1 MGEGRVATDRMLV
14 TGASGFVGSHVV
26 RKLVARGD
34 TVRVLVR
41 RTSSLAAIEGLPVE
55 MAYGDITDPESVR
68 AAVQGCR
75 GVYHVAADYRLW
87 ARRPAGLYETNV
99 AGTRT
104 VLTAAQA
111 AGVERIVY
119 TSTVGAIGYPGNGHP
134 ATEETPATLA
144 MMIGHYKRSK
154 FLAEQEALR
163 LARAGCPVVIV
174 NPSTPVGSWDLKP
187 TPTGQMIVD
196 FLRGRMPGYVETGLN
211 LIDVEDVADGHLLA
225 MAKGR
230 IGETYILGCR
240 NMTLAEILATLAAL
254 SGRPV
259 PRMKIP
265 WAVAYGVACVST
277 GLAWVA
283 NRPPAV
289 PVEAVRMARKVMF
302 FDAGKAVR
310 ELGLP
315 QRPVEAA
322 LAKAIRWF
330 RDHRYVPT

>member
-1 MGEGRVATDRMLV
+1 MTDRTLV

-34 TVRVLVR
+34 AVRILVR
-41 RTSSLAAIEGLPVE
+41 RTSVLAALEGLPVE
-55 MAYGDITDPESVR
+55 MAYGDVTDAESVR
-68 AAVQGCR
+68 AVVRGCR
-75 GVYHVAADYRLW
+75 WVYHVAADYRLW
-87 ARRPAGLYETNV
+87 ARRPKALYETNV
-99 AGTRT
+99 EGTRH

-119 TSTVGAIGYPGNGHP
+119 TSTVGAIGYPVNGHP
-134 ATEETPATLA
+134 ATEETPATLE
-144 MMIGHYKRSK
+144 MMVGHYKRSK
-154 FLAEQEALR
+154 FLAEQEAVR

-196 FLRGRMPGYVETGLN
+196 FLCGRMPGYVETGLN
-211 LIDVEDVADGHLLA
+211 LIDVEDVAAGHLLA

-230 IGETYILGCR
+230 LGEKYILGYR
-240 NMTLAEILATLAAL
+240 NMTLAEIFGILATL

-259 PRMKIP
+259 PRTKVP

-277 GLAWVA
+277 GIAWVT
-283 NRPPAV
+283 NRPPTV
-289 PVEAVRMARKVMF
+289 PLEGVRMARKRMF
-302 FDAGKAVR
+302 FDASKAVR

-315 QRPVEAA
+315 QRPVEEA

-330 RDHRYVPT
+330 REHQYVPN

>member
-1 MGEGRVATDRMLV
+1 MTDLTLV
-14 TGASGFVGSHVV
+14 TGASGFVGSHLV

-34 TVRVLVR
+34 AVRILVR
-41 RTSSLAAIEGLPVE
+41 RASSLAAVEGLPVE
-55 MAYGDITDPESVR
+55 VAYGDVNDAESVR

-75 GVYHVAADYRLW
+75 WVYHAAADYRLW
-87 ARRPAGLYETNV
+87 ARRPRALYETNV
-99 AGTRT
+99 AGTRH

-111 AGVERIVY
+111 AGVERVVY
-119 TSTVGAIGYPGNGHP
+119 TSTVGAIGYPANGHS

-163 LARAGCPVVIV
+163 LVREGCPVVVV

-196 FLRGRMPGYVETGLN
+196 FLCGRMPGYVETGLN

-230 IGETYILGCR
+230 IGEKYILGCR
-240 NMTLAEILATLAAL
+240 NMTLAEIVTTLAAL

-259 PRMKIP
+259 PRVKIP

-277 GLAWVA
+277 GIAWVT

-289 PVEAVRMARKVMF
+289 PLEGVRMARKVMF

-310 ELGLP
+310 ELALP
-315 QRPVEAA
+315 QQSVEEA
-322 LAKAIRWF
+322 LGKAIRWF
-330 RDHRYVPT
+330 RDHHYVPN